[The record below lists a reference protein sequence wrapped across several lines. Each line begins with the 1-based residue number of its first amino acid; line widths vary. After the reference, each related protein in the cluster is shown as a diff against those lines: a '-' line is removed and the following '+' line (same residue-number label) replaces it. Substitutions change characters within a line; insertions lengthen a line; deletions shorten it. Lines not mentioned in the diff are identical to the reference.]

1 MAGSKKVARKDESK
15 KSFSIATVKEF
26 VGEVKM
32 EWDKIAWP
40 DKKHTVASTGVVIVF
55 VALISFY
62 LGAVDLL
69 LGKIIGFLL
78 R

>member
-1 MAGSKKVARKDESK
+1 MASKKAVGKNEGK
-15 KSFSIATVKEF
+15 KSFSIAAVKEF
-26 VGEVKM
+26 AGEVKM

-40 DKKHTVASTGVVIVF
+40 DRKHTLASTGVVIVF
-55 VALISFY
+55 VSLISFY

-69 LGKIIGFLL
+69 LGKLIGLFL

>member
-1 MAGSKKVARKDESK
+1 MAGKKVAQKDEGK
-15 KSFSIATVKEF
+15 KSFSIAAVKEF
-26 VGEVKM
+26 AAEVKM

-40 DKKHTVASTGVVIVF
+40 DRKHTVASTGVVIVF
-55 VALISFY
+55 VSLIAFY

-69 LGKIIGFLL
+69 LGKIIGFFL

>member
-1 MAGSKKVARKDESK
+1 MASKKAVAK
-15 KSFSIATVKEF
+15 KEGKKPVSIAAVKEF
-26 VGEVKM
+26 AGEVKM

-40 DKKHTVASTGVVIVF
+40 DRKHTLASTGVVIVF
-55 VALISFY
+55 VSLISFY

-69 LGKIIGFLL
+69 LGKLIGLFL